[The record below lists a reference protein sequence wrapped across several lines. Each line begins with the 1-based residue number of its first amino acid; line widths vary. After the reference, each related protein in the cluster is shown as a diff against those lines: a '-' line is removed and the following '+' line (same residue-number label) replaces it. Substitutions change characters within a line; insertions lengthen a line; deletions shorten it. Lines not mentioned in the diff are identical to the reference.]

1 MNPISRWL
9 ERRRADRDLAAEMA
23 GHIEETIEQLKE
35 EGLSEEQARIQ
46 AGRRFGNVTLQK
58 EKSREAWGWNGLEQL
73 EQDVRFGCRV
83 LAKTP
88 AFTLTAIAVL
98 ALGIGM
104 NTAMFSAGKAVLL
117 GAVPYPEPDRLVELW
132 QTNKTGRFI
141 NVSWPDFLD
150 WRDQNRSMERLATYD
165 GDEVSLAG
173 DFAPRRLRIGV
184 VSTGFFES
192 MGVQAAMGRTFS
204 REEQKPGGTPTAVLA
219 YDLAQKLFGLPAQ
232 SIGKSI
238 RMDGLVFT
246 VIGVLPPGFDFPFR
260 AKAWIPQ
267 EFFREPPIR
276 SAHNYHVVGRLKPDK
291 SIRQAQGDMNVIA
304 ARLAKSYPDD
314 KDDGIRVVSLYNEVV
329 GPVRP
334 AFLILLCAVTVVLL
348 IACVNI
354 SSLQLARA
362 TVRAKEL
369 GLRAALGAGRPRL
382 IRQLLTE
389 AVLLAMAGGVAGFA
403 LAEAGTAV
411 MRHSAPANIPRLET
425 IRVDTGILFFTAAL
439 SIGVG
444 LLFGALPAIA
454 GSHADVNEALKQGS
468 GNSTAAPR
476 LRRWGNALVV
486 AQIGLTVVLL
496 TGATLL
502 LKSYW
507 KLAHVD
513 SGLRSS
519 GVFTADLSW
528 PTADANAA
536 DAKQIARLSRGLLEQ
551 VGRLPGVQTAALV
564 FPLPV
569 RKAGSMG
576 DFEIEGRPLPADPHQ
591 HPNAFYRRATGQYFK
606 AFRIPMLKGRS
617 FDDADDRSEE
627 QVAIVNQRFAAKFF
641 PQGDAVGK
649 RVRFFGMDIRPKFM
663 TIVGIVPDVRAF
675 GLDQPA
681 GAEVFADLMQHTE
694 ASLDSTLVV
703 RGPTSEQAAV
713 RQIVASLNRD
723 TPVEFQSMDD
733 VISATI
739 ARERFQT
746 SLLSLFAGFALLL
759 AAVGIYGLLS
769 YTVSRRTAELGIRMT
784 LGAGRRTVLML
795 VLSEGGRLVSAGL
808 ALGLACA
815 LLLSRT
821 LASLLYGVKTTDPAS
836 FATVAL
842 VFGAV
847 AMLGCYLPARRA
859 SKIDPNVALRYE

>member
-104 NTAMFSAGKAVLL
+104 NTAMFSAAKAVLL

-173 DFAPRRLRIGV
+173 DFAPRGLRIGV

-606 AFRIPMLKGRS
+606 AFGIPMLKGRS

>member
-104 NTAMFSAGKAVLL
+104 NTAMFSAAKAVLL

-606 AFRIPMLKGRS
+606 AFGIPMLKGRS

>member
-1 MNPISRWL
+1 MNPISRWR
-9 ERRRADRDLAAEMA
+9 ERRRVERELADEMA
-23 GHIEETIEQLKE
+23 AHIEERIEQLME
-35 EGLSEEQARIQ
+35 EGSSAEEARIQ
-46 AGRRFGNVTLQK
+46 ARRQFGNRTRAA
-58 EKSREAWGWNGLEQL
+58 EISREAWGWNGLEQIA
-73 EQDVRFGCRV
+73 QDVRFGCRV

-88 AFTLTAIAVL
+88 AFTLTAMVVL

-104 NTAMFSAGKAVLL
+104 NTAMFSAAKAVLL
-117 GAVPYPEPDRLVELW
+117 GAVPYPEPDRLVEIW
-132 QTNKTGRFI
+132 QTNKAGAI
-141 NVSWPDFLD
+141 MNASWPDFLD
-150 WRDQNRSMERLATYD
+150 WRDQNRSMQRLATYD
-165 GDEVSLAG
+165 GDEVSLSG

-192 MGVQAAMGRTFS
+192 MGIQAAMGRTFS
-204 REEQKPGGTPTAVLA
+204 REEQKPGGTLTVVLA

-238 RMDGLVFT
+238 RMDGILFT
-246 VIGVLPPGFDFPFR
+246 VIGVLPRGFDFPFR
-260 AKAWIPQ
+260 AQAWIPQ
-267 EFFREPPIR
+267 EFFGEPLVR
-276 SAHNYHVVGRLKPDK
+276 SAHNYHVVGRLKPGL
-291 SIRQAQGDMNVIA
+291 SIRQAQGDMDVIA

-334 AFLILLCAVTVVLL
+334 AFLLLLSAVTLVLL

-369 GLRAALGAGRPRL
+369 GLRAALGAGRARL

-403 LAEAGTAV
+403 LAMAGTAV
-411 MRHSAPANIPRLET
+411 LRNSAPANIPRLET

-468 GNSTAAPR
+468 GKSTGAPR

-486 AQIGLTVVLL
+486 TEIGLTVVLL

-513 SGLRSS
+513 TGLRSS
-519 GVFTADLSW
+519 GVFTADISW
-528 PTADANAA
+528 PTADANAV
-536 DAKQIARLSRGLLEQ
+536 DAKKISRLSKALIER
-551 VGRLPGVQTAALV
+551 VGRLPGVQATALV

-591 HPNAFYRRATGQYFK
+591 YPNAFYRRATGQYFK
-606 AFRIPMLKGRS
+606 AFGIPILKGRS
-617 FDDADDRSEE
+617 FGDADDRSEE
-627 QVAIVNQRFAAKFF
+627 QVVIVNQSFAAKFF
-641 PQGDAVGK
+641 PQGDAIGK
-649 RVRFFGMDIRPKFM
+649 RVRFVGMDAKPQFM

-675 GLDQPA
+675 GLDKPA
-681 GAEVFADLMQHTE
+681 GAEVFADLMQHPE

-703 RGPTSEQAAV
+703 RGPESEQAAV
-713 RQIVASLNRD
+713 SSIVASLDRD
-723 TPVEFQSMDD
+723 TPIEFKSMDD
-733 VISATI
+733 VISGTI

-784 LGAGRRTVLML
+784 LGAGRKTVLML
-795 VLSEGGRLVSAGL
+795 VLSEGGRLVAAGL

-815 LLLSRT
+815 LMLVRT

-842 VFGAV
+842 VFGIV

-859 SKIDPNVALRYE
+859 SKIDPNIALRYE

>member
-1 MNPISRWL
+1 MNPLSRWL
-9 ERRRADRDLAAEMA
+9 ARRRADRDLAAEMA
-23 GHIEETIEQLKE
+23 AHIEETIEQLME
-35 EGLSEEQARIQ
+35 EGLSEEQARTQ
-46 AGRRFGNVTLQK
+46 AHQRFGNVTLQK
-58 EKSREAWGWNGLEQL
+58 ERSREAWGWNGLEQL
-73 EQDVRFGCRV
+73 AQDVRFGSRV

-104 NTAMFSAGKAVLL
+104 NTAMFSAAKAVLL
-117 GAVPYPEPDRLVELW
+117 GAVPYPEPDRLVEVW

-141 NVSWPDFLD
+141 NISWPDFLD
-150 WRDQNRSMERLATYD
+150 WRDQNRSLAQIATYD
-165 GDEVSLAG
+165 GDEVSLSG

-184 VSTGFFES
+184 VSTGFFETMS
-192 MGVQAAMGRTFS
+192 VQPVIGRTFS
-204 REEQKPGGTPTAVLA
+204 REEQKPGGALTVVLG

-238 RMDGLVFT
+238 RMDGIVFT

-260 AKAWIPQ
+260 AQAWIPQ
-267 EFFREPPIR
+267 EFFGEPLVR
-276 SAHNYHVVGRLKPDK
+276 SAHNYHVVGRLKPGI
-291 SIRQAQGDMNVIA
+291 SIRQGQGDMNVIA

-334 AFLILLCAVTVVLL
+334 AFLILLSAVTLVLL

-369 GLRAALGAGRPRL
+369 GLRAALGAGRARL

-389 AVLLAMAGGVAGFA
+389 AVLLAIAGGGAGFA
-403 LAEAGTAV
+403 LAMAGTAV
-411 MRHSAPANIPRLET
+411 LRNSAPANIPRLET
-425 IRVDTGILFFTAAL
+425 IRVDTGVLFFSAAL

-454 GSHADVNEALKQGS
+454 GSRADVNEALKQGS

-519 GVFTADLSW
+519 GVFTADISW
-528 PTADANAA
+528 PAENATAV
-536 DAKQIARLSRGLLEQ
+536 DAKKISRLSKALLES
-551 VGRLPGVQTAALV
+551 VGRLPGVQAAALV

-591 HPNAFYRRATGQYFK
+591 HPNAFYRRATSQYFK
-606 AFRIPMLKGRS
+606 AFGIPILKGRL
-617 FDDADDRSEE
+617 FDDVDDRSDE
-627 QVAIVNQRFAAKFF
+627 QVVIVNQWFAAKFF
-641 PQGDAVGK
+641 PQGDAIGK
-649 RVRFFGMDIRPKFM
+649 RVRFFGMDLRPRFM

-675 GLDQPA
+675 GLDQPS
-681 GAEVFADLMQHTE
+681 GAEVFADLMQHPE
-694 ASLDSTLVV
+694 SSLDSTLVV
-703 RGPTSEQAAV
+703 RGPESGQAAV

-723 TPVEFQSMDD
+723 TPVEFESMDQ
-733 VISATI
+733 VISGTI

-746 SLLSLFAGFALLL
+746 TLLSLFAGFALLL

-795 VLSEGGRLVSAGL
+795 VLSEGGRLVAAGL

-815 LLLSRT
+815 LMLSRT
-821 LASLLYGVKTTDPAS
+821 LASLLYGVRPTDPAS
-836 FATVAL
+836 FGIVAL
-842 VFGAV
+842 VFGIV

-859 SKIDPNVALRYE
+859 SKIDPNAALRYE

>member
-1 MNPISRWL
+1 MNLISRWF
-9 ERRRADRDLAAEMA
+9 ERRRVDRDLADEIAA
-23 GHIEETIEQLKE
+23 HVEERVEQLVE
-35 EGLSEEQARIQ
+35 EGLSRNEARLRAHRQ
-46 AGRRFGNVTLQK
+46 FGNLTLAK
-58 EKSREAWGWNGLEQL
+58 ENSREAWGWSGMEQL
-73 EQDVRFGCRV
+73 AQDLRFGCRV

-88 AFTLTAIAVL
+88 AFTVTAVAVL

-104 NTAMFSAGKAVLL
+104 NDAMYSAAKAVLL
-117 GAVPYPEPDRLVELW
+117 SALPYPQPDRLVEVW

-141 NVSWPDFLD
+141 NASWLDFRD
-150 WRDQNRSMERLATYD
+150 WREQNRSMVQLATYD
-165 GDEVSLAG
+165 GDQVSLSG
-173 DFAPRRLRIGV
+173 DFVPRRLRIGV

-204 REEQKPGGTPTAVLA
+204 REEQKPGGALTAVLG
-219 YDLAQKLFGLPAQ
+219 YDLAQKLFGLPTQ

-238 RMDGLVFT
+238 RMDGIVFT
-246 VIGVLPPGFDFPFR
+246 VIGIMPPGFDFPFL
-260 AKAWIPQ
+260 AQAWIPQ
-267 EFFREPPIR
+267 EFFGAAPVR
-276 SAHNYHVVGRLKPDK
+276 SAHNYHVVGRLKPRM
-291 SIRQAQGDMNVIA
+291 SIRQAQGDMDVIA

-314 KDDGIRVVSLYNEVV
+314 KDDGIKVVSLYDEVV

-334 AFLILLCAVTVVLL
+334 AFLILLSAVTLVLL

-369 GLRAALGAGRPRL
+369 GLRAALGAGRARL

-389 AVLLAMAGGVAGFA
+389 AILLAVAGGGVGLA
-403 LAEAGTAV
+403 LALAGVTILRNA
-411 MRHSAPANIPRLET
+411 APANIPRLDN
-425 IRVDTGILFFTAAL
+425 IRVDTGILFFTAVV
-439 SIGVG
+439 SIGAG

-454 GSHADVNEALKQGS
+454 CSRTDVNDVLKQES
-468 GNSTAAPR
+468 GRTTAAPR
-476 LRRWGNALVV
+476 LRRWGNAMVV
-486 AQIGLTVVLL
+486 AQIGLAVVLL

-513 SGLRSS
+513 SGLKSS
-519 GVFTADLSW
+519 GVFTSDISW
-528 PTADANAA
+528 PTADASAV
-536 DAKQIARLSRGLLEQ
+536 DAKEIARLSRGLLEQ
-551 VGRLPGVQTAALV
+551 VGRLPGVQAAALA

-591 HPNAFYRRATGQYFK
+591 NPNAFYRRATSQYFA
-606 AFRIPMLKGRS
+606 AFAIPILKGRA
-617 FDDADDRSEE
+617 FDDSDDRSGE
-627 QVAIVNQRFAAKFF
+627 QVVIVNQSFAAKFF
-641 PQGDAVGK
+641 PRGEAIGK
-649 RVRFFGMDIRPKFM
+649 RLRFVGFDSKPQFM

-681 GAEVFADLMQHTE
+681 GAEVFVDLMQH
-694 ASLDSTLVV
+694 AGSSLDSTLIV
-703 RGPTSEQAAV
+703 RGPQSEQAAV
-713 RQIVASLNRD
+713 RAIVASLSRD

-733 VISATI
+733 IIAGTI

-746 SLLSLFAGFALLL
+746 VLSSLFASFALLL

-769 YTVSRRTAELGIRMT
+769 YSVNRRTAEIGIRMT
-784 LGAGRRTVLML
+784 LGASRGDALML
-795 VLSEGGRLVSAGL
+795 VMSEGGRLVATGL
-808 ALGLACA
+808 MLGLLFA
-815 LLLSRT
+815 LIFSRA
-821 LASLLYGVKTTDPAS
+821 LASVLYGMKATDPGS
-836 FATVAL
+836 FVTVAL
-842 VFGAV
+842 VFGIV